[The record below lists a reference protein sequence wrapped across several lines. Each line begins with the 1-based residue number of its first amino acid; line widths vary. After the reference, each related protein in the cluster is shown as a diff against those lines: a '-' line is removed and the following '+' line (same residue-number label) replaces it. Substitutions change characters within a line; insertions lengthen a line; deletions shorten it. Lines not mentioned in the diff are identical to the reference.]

1 MSRINAC
8 IESSEYMP
16 QTVVDTLSHSHNYT
30 SYLPLLFI
38 TLTSLYTEAKNHLCF
53 TSRSNPYIYIYIW
66 MQCDSISL
74 WSALL
79 RWNCLTTVREQGAN

>member
-1 MSRINAC
+1 MSRISAC

-53 TSRSNPYIYIYIW
+53 TSRSNPYIYECNATPLVYGQPFFDEIVL
-66 MQCDSISL
+66 Q
-74 WSALL
+74 
-79 RWNCLTTVREQGAN
+79 R